1 MRRFSRTSKIV
12 CGGIVGLAGVLGA
25 AVLVQPASGA
35 RPGDRGPLCGPT
47 ILFICSAPGQD
58 DVLVG
63 LTRCEVPAFEKKTG
77 RTCEPF
83 GG

>member
-1 MRRFSRTSKIV
+1 MSLHSRFSKIV
-12 CGGIVGLAGVLGA
+12 FGSVVGLAAVLGA

-35 RPGDRGPLCGPT
+35 RPGRPGPLCGPT
-47 ILFICSAPGQD
+47 ILFICSASGQD

-63 LTRCEVPAFEKKTG
+63 LTRCELADFERKTG